1 MSVILKGDVV
11 SNFGT
16 YLSAPYIRKVA
27 IQDDSIVVTFSIFIN
42 VEEDQDV
49 NSMISDLDEKLNFYF
64 YVTADPERLES
75 IIDKKVNIFEY
86 YELGSYDM
94 MTADPDTPSEMIV
107 DYSLEFGDYYEKMD
121 DVFDMTSDSDGVTT
135 YDNLSTDSLYDAE
148 GNRVWEFQVQREFTL
163 GYNVDPESVTNTDIA
178 GLWYLFHYE
187 NDREGAT
194 ADTFGLYIGAFSSLV
209 DISTT
214 DELETNLEN
223 IMLLNA
229 KTSDISYQIVF
240 DKLSEAVV
248 PYTNYTALED
258 GGYFPLG
265 AVPSPTQIEFFDS
278 KGAIYDQLPL
288 QSIQSPYYQVDKITH
303 KGIVE
308 YFEELV
314 SEFEE
319 RAPHSAFHRTR
330 TKDRMLQKMLNNV
343 SFVLKKYGAKAN
355 LLPELNKLKQIFPSK
370 SSATKTGQFYSRFVK
385 RISTINKTIEEGTKL
400 RKKEIRNA
408 KLRDIR
414 QDELVSWELTD
425 DWLTWDSSSNDHK
438 YYLYTNWYITQE
450 FDDTED
456 ILSTYGYWFFDYEKA
471 LKKNSYLAGMIDI
484 SKLKTLFDIDMPY
497 DFFRIESAWM
507 SRTEDI
513 EYDSSPSQSVSGMVM
528 TSVMDEDVPYPLT
541 DSVTFELTGDAVEQ
555 SAGAQILVTPSNA
568 ADYDGMNSLNMG
580 FKGLDYYVGFG
591 QNYPTLVVRNGLLRD
606 NGLIEPFSEE
616 LPDYRLITFVFEDF
630 ANDIQGDET
639 FHRYSN
645 GVTIL
650 DRSLEIMNYLVGH
663 YNTALSELADY
674 VELAENA
681 CSFNETSEEFNT
693 FFTDGV
699 LAKYED
705 EEIDLPWYKAPVL
718 YALHRDLLLN
728 SYDGDMEAALE
739 DATTYIMN
747 INPYNGTLEELQN
760 FYTRMET
767 FSINNYD
774 SGTSGNV
781 GYYLENYSEQEIE
794 YEVLSAAWP
803 PSYKTTNGLVTTVEG
818 DSLGISE
825 AVEGSTYYVTI
836 TEDGDV
842 TELLNIDDLLH
853 DDSDMMD
860 DYGSSMGYN
869 VLMHY
874 LTYEPS
880 DWDDVTVHYYD
891 SPTDEDDDTWD
902 ESIYPMGAGV
912 TPQTL
917 GAHMDDWQDI
927 QSEASIL
934 FMAGALNNALDDPDN
949 PTFFHTEISS
959 DRVEGGRLIEIT
971 YTTDIV

>member
-1 MSVILKGDVV
+1 MK
-11 SNFGT
+11 
-16 YLSAPYIRKVA
+16 
-27 IQDDSIVVTFSIFIN
+27 
-42 VEEDQDV
+42 
-49 NSMISDLDEKLNFYF
+49 M
-64 YVTADPERLES
+64 
-75 IIDKKVNIFEY
+75 IDKEIQPIN
-86 YELGSYDM
+86 
-94 MTADPDTPSEMIV
+94 
-107 DYSLEFGDYYEKMD
+107 
-121 DVFDMTSDSDGVTT
+121 
-135 YDNLSTDSLYDAE
+135 
-148 GNRVWEFQVQREFTL
+148 L
-163 GYNVDPESVTNTDIA
+163 GYMQA
-178 GLWYLFHYE
+178 L
-187 NDREGAT
+187 
-194 ADTFGLYIGAFSSLV
+194 FSSLV
-209 DISTT
+209 DTNIT

-240 DKLSEAVV
+240 DKLTEGA
-248 PYTNYTALED
+248 PGYTNYTALED

-303 KGIVE
+303 RGIVK

-319 RAPHSAFHRTR
+319 RVPHSAFHRTR
-330 TKDRMLQKMLNNV
+330 TKDRVLKKMLNNV

-425 DWLTWDSSSNDHK
+425 DWLTWDSSSNNHK

-507 SRTEDI
+507 SRTEDT
-513 EYDSSPSQSVSGMVM
+513 EEESSPSQSVNGMVM

-541 DSVTFELTGDAVEQ
+541 DSVTFKLTGDAVEQ
-555 SAGAQILVTPSNA
+555 DPGEQILVTPSNA
-568 ADYDGMNSLNMG
+568 ADYDGMNSATNNYEG
-580 FKGLDYYVGFG
+580 IDYYVGFG
-591 QNYPTLVVRNGLLRD
+591 QNYPTLVARNGLLRGS
-606 NGLIEPFSEE
+606 GLIEPFSEE
-616 LPDYRLITFVFEDF
+616 LPDYKLITFVFEDF
-630 ANDIQGDET
+630 ANNILEASDTAT
-639 FHRYSN
+639 FHSYSN

-650 DRSLEIMNYLVGH
+650 DRTLEIMKYLVEH

-674 VELAENA
+674 VELAENN
-681 CSFNETSEEFNT
+681 CSFNEASEEFNT
-693 FFTDGV
+693 FFSDGV
-699 LAKYED
+699 VAKYED
-705 EEIDLPWYKAPVL
+705 EEIDPPWYKAPVL
-718 YALHRDLLLN
+718 YTLHRDLLLN

-760 FYTRMET
+760 FYTRMKT
-767 FSINNYD
+767 FSTNNYD
-774 SGTSGNV
+774 YGTGWNV

-794 YEVLSAAWP
+794 YEVLYAGWP
-803 PSYKTTNGLVTTVEG
+803 PPYKTTNGVVTTVEG
-818 DSLGISE
+818 TSLGISE
-825 AVEGSTYYVTI
+825 AVEGKHI
-836 TEDGDV
+836 
-842 TELLNIDDLLH
+842 LCN
-853 DDSDMMD
+853 
-860 DYGSSMGYN
+860 YN
-869 VLMHY
+869 
-874 LTYEPS
+874 
-880 DWDDVTVHYYD
+880 
-891 SPTDEDDDTWD
+891 
-902 ESIYPMGAGV
+902 
-912 TPQTL
+912 
-917 GAHMDDWQDI
+917 
-927 QSEASIL
+927 
-934 FMAGALNNALDDPDN
+934 
-949 PTFFHTEISS
+949 
-959 DRVEGGRLIEIT
+959 
-971 YTTDIV
+971 